1 MLTQCRLLPSSRE
14 CPEVTHSYAW
24 YVLSSARI
32 LQTILICVSVY
43 VSGVP
48 GARMCWKLRL
58 FRDQVVIRYGVILV
72 GWPSDV
78 PFWNFSNKGG
88 PTVVH
93 LRVILDRLTADP
105 PQLYFTPATE
115 PQLCMARLSSGGI
128 LPSTLHPE
136 CPPLPNFGRS
146 DIGRRHT
153 KYDEEG
159 STITPRHVCDG
170 PKSAKAIE
178 AEPEDEVVDTNTQP
192 RATGPLPQIHNMF
205 GHLGWYETGWRDLE
219 QEREFAVE
227 RGL

>member
-1 MLTQCRLLPSSRE
+1 MRTQCRLLPSSRE
-14 CPEVTHSYAW
+14 RPEVTHSYTW
-24 YVLSSARI
+24 YVLSSAII

-88 PTVVH
+88 PNVVH
-93 LRVILDRLTADP
+93 LRAILDRLTADP

-115 PQLCMARLSSGGI
+115 KQLHMARLSSGGL

-153 KYDEEG
+153 KYDKEG
-159 STITPRHVCDG
+159 SAITPRHVRDG
-170 PKSAKAIE
+170 PKSVKMIE
-178 AEPEDEVVDTNTQP
+178 AEPKDEVVDANTQP
-192 RATGPLPQIHNMF
+192 RATGPLPQIRNMF
-205 GHLGWYETGWRDLE
+205 GHLGWYETGWQDLE

>member
-1 MLTQCRLLPSSRE
+1 
-14 CPEVTHSYAW
+14 
-24 YVLSSARI
+24 
-32 LQTILICVSVY
+32 
-43 VSGVP
+43 
-48 GARMCWKLRL
+48 MCWKMRL

-72 GWPSDV
+72 GWPADV

-88 PTVVH
+88 ATAAQM
-93 LRVILDRLTADP
+93 RIILDLLTAKP

-115 PQLCMARLSSGGI
+115 KQLRMARLTSSGI
-128 LPSTLHPE
+128 LPSTLNLE

-178 AEPEDEVVDTNTQP
+178 AEPEDEIKKYLPYIIGGSVAVGVVLLVLIVAASYRRSSKKYRRLHEPAPGGLPTTNAPAPFQQYQP
-192 RATGPLPQIHNMF
+192 TRR
-205 GHLGWYETGWRDLE
+205 Y
-219 QEREFAVE
+219 
-227 RGL
+227 